1 MYEEQIIGFAFFSVI
16 FTTLLMLT
24 GACLMKR
31 LDSLAHAIDE
41 ADKKYID

>member
-1 MYEEQIIGFAFFSVI
+1 MYEEQIIGFAYFTVI

-31 LDSLAHAIDE
+31 LDALGNAIAE

>member
-1 MYEEQIIGFAFFSVI
+1 MKDEIIGLAYFTII

-24 GACLMKR
+24 GACLMR
-31 LDSLAHAIDE
+31 RIDSLAHAIDE

>member
-1 MYEEQIIGFAFFSVI
+1 MYEEEIIGFAFFTVI